1 MGMQPARLNC
11 LLGWREDKTRLKIGI
26 IGGSG
31 LDDPDILEGR
41 TEKYVDTPYGKPS
54 DALIMGKI
62 KNVECVLLA
71 RHGRQHTIMP
81 TDVNYQANVWALR
94 EEGCT
99 HLLAT
104 TACGSLREEI
114 QPGDIVI
121 IDQFIDRTTKRA
133 QTLYDG
139 RPTSPPGVS
148 HIPMAEPFCTRTR
161 EVLLEVARGLGVK
174 CHPQGTVLTIEG
186 PRFSSRAESLMFRQ
200 WGADVINMTSV
211 PEVVLAKEAGLCYAS
226 IAMATDYDCWKEH
239 EEAVCVD
246 NVLKTMKENANK
258 ASSILLTAI
267 PLICTQED
275 WTHTIKALKTTAQS
289 SIMLPKQH

>member
-1 MGMQPARLNC
+1 MTAVTQI
-11 LLGWREDKTRLKIGI
+11 KIGI

-41 TEKYVDTPYGKPS
+41 TERYVDTPFGKPS
-54 DALIMGKI
+54 DALIVGKI

-81 TDVNYQANVWALR
+81 SNVNYQANIWALK

-99 HLLAT
+99 HILVT
-104 TACGSLREEI
+104 TACGSLKEEI

-133 QTLYDG
+133 QTFYDG
-139 RPTSPPGVS
+139 RPTSPPGVC

-161 EVLLEVARGLGVK
+161 EVLLEVARALGVR
-174 CHPQGTVLTIEG
+174 CHPRGTMLTIEG

-200 WGADVINMTSV
+200 WGADVINMTTV

-239 EEAVCVD
+239 EEA
-246 NVLKTMKENANK
+246 AR
-258 ASSILLTAI
+258 
-267 PLICTQED
+267 
-275 WTHTIKALKTTAQS
+275 
-289 SIMLPKQH
+289 